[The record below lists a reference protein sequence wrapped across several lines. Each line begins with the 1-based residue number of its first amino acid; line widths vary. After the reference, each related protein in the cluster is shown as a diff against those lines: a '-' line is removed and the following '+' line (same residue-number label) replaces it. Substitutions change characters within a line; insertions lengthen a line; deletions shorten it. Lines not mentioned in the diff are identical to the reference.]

1 MKRYV
6 GTGLIFLL
14 IGAFFLF
21 QVWPALKQFGGMGL
35 ELGQEFPPVAL
46 ETSDDRTYPVP
57 LGKGNVTILNVWA
70 TWCAPCREELP
81 MLQQLSDDWT
91 SKNVKVFLASEE
103 ITAKR
108 RVVDYLQSANIHLTP
123 YFLTSGEGRKLG
135 GIGVVPTTFV
145 IDRNGRLVQRYN
157 RLVTRVELESV
168 LRAIGKQ

>member
-1 MKRYV
+1 MKRYG

-35 ELGQEFPPVAL
+35 ELGQEFPPVIL
-46 ETSDDRTYPVP
+46 ETTDDKAHSIP
-57 LGKGNVTILNVWA
+57 LGNGNVTVLNVWA

-81 MLQQLSDDWT
+81 MLQQLSNDWA
-91 SKNVKVFLASEE
+91 SKNVNVFLASEE

-108 RVVDYLQSANIHLTP
+108 RVVDYLNSSNIHLTP
-123 YFLTSGEGRKLG
+123 YFLTSSEGRKLG

-145 IDRNGRLVQRYN
+145 IAQDGRLIQRFN
-157 RLVTRVELESV
+157 RLVTRIELESV
-168 LRAIGKQ
+168 LRALRNQ